1 MKRVSSGQGALSDKH
16 SLLELGRAVI
26 PPLVILVLELKP
38 AVGPAPSASV
48 GEAHHLARV
57 HITL

>member
-1 MKRVSSGQGALSDKH
+1 MKGLSSGQGALSDEH
-16 SLLELGRAVI
+16 SLQELGRAVI
-26 PPLVILVLELKP
+26 PPRIIQVLELKP

-48 GEAHHLARV
+48 GEARHLARV